1 MANSNAISSV
11 QSSGALSA
19 SLTTAAQN
27 IAPSEITIL
36 IKSNRSYVQGFNAMG
51 SKFNG
56 NDNANANQEYR
67 YNFTGYVF
75 NTSNSTL
82 TIQVKGVGASQFTT
96 FSTPFNGNTV
106 QSVAQTLNTLSIGI
120 FSTYTDLGQTYVST
134 HNDDNVY
141 GNLTISSTVVSV
153 QQIIETESGD
163 PLTTENNDIITTE
176 VANTT
181 IFPVEYIPQGD
192 PSLTITVQDS
202 GAGGGGGTTYEQVR
216 NAFSQNNYEV
226 QGMYLFSPDIQ
237 QLTNIIQYNSLD
249 VNGNKQILNIANTI
263 DPNQLVT
270 SSIVD
275 LSQFD
280 GNVVFNGNSFI
291 SSNILP
297 FNTLQMK
304 FLATNI
310 NTNSELPNNFLDM
323 ERITNTKFFEPQV
336 GDMSIFERN
345 EAFILNQIP
354 VEVNPANKLEKF
366 KAKIRDNISNQ
377 NQQPIAQ
384 NEQSIGQKQK
394 LSKQSIKKSKEKLST
409 EKPINLLNNKYTPI
423 VLLGVATLVSIYFY
437 TKKKNE

>member
-1 MANSNAISSV
+1 MANGNAISSIA
-11 QSSGALSA
+11 QSSGGSLSSSLVTA
-19 SLTTAAQN
+19 SQN

-51 SKFNG
+51 SPYNG

-82 TIQVKGVGASQFTT
+82 TIQVKGIGASQFTT
-96 FSTPFNGNTV
+96 FSTSFNGNTV
-106 QSVAQTLNTLSIGI
+106 ESVAQTLNTLSIGI

-141 GNLTISSTVVSV
+141 GNLTIISSIVSV
-153 QQIIETESGD
+153 EQIIQTESGD
-163 PLTTENNDIITTE
+163 PLTTENNDLITTE
-176 VANTT
+176 VGTTT

-192 PSLTITVQDS
+192 PALTITVQDS
-202 GAGGGGGTTYEQVR
+202 GPGGGGGTSYAQVR

-249 VNGNKQILNIANTI
+249 VNGTKQILNIANTI

-291 SSNILP
+291 SSDILP

-304 FLATNI
+304 FLAKNI
-310 NTNSELPNNFLDM
+310 NTNSELFNNFLDM
-323 ERITNTKFFEPQV
+323 ERITNTKFFEPEV

-354 VEVNPANKLEKF
+354 VEVNPANMLERF
-366 KAKIRDNISNQ
+366 KAKIRDNVSNQ
-377 NQQPIAQ
+377 NKSTPESKKENISE
-384 NEQSIGQKQK
+384 NEN
-394 LSKQSIKKSKEKLST
+394 LT
-409 EKPINLLNNKYTPI
+409 EIINNKYTPF
-423 VLLGVATLVSIYFY
+423 VLLGVATLVGIYFY
-437 TKKKNE
+437 TKKKKS